1 MPKSK
6 GKSATICA
14 VLAVLGLMMFVLL
27 TAPIKGSSRTRVE
40 VRALSPAEWSIGGVF
55 YDYKGASGYG
65 YKYLFFEISRQP
77 RFDK

>member
-14 VLAVLGLMMFVLL
+14 VLAVLGLMMFVL
-27 TAPIKGSSRTRVE
+27 TAPTKGSSRTRVE

-55 YDYKGASGYG
+55 YDYKDASGYG

-77 RFDK
+77 RFVK